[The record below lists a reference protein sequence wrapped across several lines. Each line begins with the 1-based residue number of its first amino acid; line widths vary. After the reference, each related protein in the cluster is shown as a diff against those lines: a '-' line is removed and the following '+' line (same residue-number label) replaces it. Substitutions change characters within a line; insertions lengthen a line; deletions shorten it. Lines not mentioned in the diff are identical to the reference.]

1 MAQSW
6 RSFQTEV
13 DLLQYFK
20 IQVNQFIFCNIFSY
34 ILKWL
39 LTGFLSFYIHTYI
52 YICMSHEFVHVCV
65 NVHQVSSGTYGG
77 QRRTS
82 GPSRLELKDVVRHPA
97 WGLGTE
103 LGFFRRTATALT
115 QWATIQSLTE
125 ISYETQGKRQ
135 CLTPCAGVVGRNV

>member
-1 MAQSW
+1 
-6 RSFQTEV
+6 
-13 DLLQYFK
+13 
-20 IQVNQFIFCNIFSY
+20 
-34 ILKWL
+34 
-39 LTGFLSFYIHTYI
+39 
-52 YICMSHEFVHVCV
+52 MSHEFVHVCV

-82 GPSRLELKDVVRHPA
+82 GPSSLELKDVVRHPT

-103 LGFFRRTATALT
+103 LGFFRRTATTLT

-125 ISYETQGKRQ
+125 MSYETQGQRQ